1 MATAIE
7 FYSTIDGYDQVPVS
21 RNRSVFRQLR
31 EIIEVFAKQG
41 YEILGGIEYQ
51 DRKYEGEYRMIS
63 SKEEVI
69 VQVH

>member
-1 MATAIE
+1 MNTWEIRTTQSGSGFYQDRIAFEGTFDEAIE
-7 FYSTIDGYDQVPVS
+7 F
-21 RNRSVFRQLR
+21 
-31 EIIEVFAKQG
+31 AKSG